1 MRAITRRH
9 RWTRID
15 AVGIGVCVAITLLWY
30 AATISP
36 LIRQRSLT
44 ADLRGRI
51 RDQQRTTERT
61 KAATVAAQQ
70 QLQVVRQELAAGG
83 IRLDSAAHINTR
95 IARLTEFFTECAL
108 HIDDIQTGRTCSG
121 LQCDLVP
128 IAIVGRGAYTQC
140 VRFLH
145 RLSSAFPDMS
155 VTRVEF
161 RGVPAREIQPQQF
174 RFEMFWY
181 AATNGAAWD
190 DASRPVGLAALD
202 RWSAAP

>member
-1 MRAITRRH
+1 
-9 RWTRID
+9 
-15 AVGIGVCVAITLLWY
+15 VGIGVCVAITLLWY

-36 LIRQRSLT
+36 LIRQQSLT

-83 IRLDSAAHINTR
+83 IRLDSAVHINTR
-95 IARLTEFFTECAL
+95 IARLTEFFSECAL
-108 HIDDIQTGRTCSG
+108 HVDDIQTGRIRSG

-128 IAIVGRGAYTQC
+128 IAIVGRGAYPPC

-145 RLSSAFPDMS
+145 KLCSAFPDMS
-155 VTRVEF
+155 VMQVEF
-161 RGVPAREIQPQQF
+161 RGAPAREVRPQQF

-181 AATNGAAWD
+181 AVPNGVAWD
-190 DASRPVGLAALD
+190 DDGRTTGLVAD
-202 RWSAAP
+202 DSWSFAP